1 MAELDKELDMV
12 TSACN
17 LRTQE
22 AEDRG
27 PLWGLGQP
35 GIHGETLSQ
44 DPTEEE
50 KKGRQKKDVDEG
62 KEASKKRKRRGKRRK
77 KRQKGRKRSLCKRGN
92 KNGTRN

>member
-1 MAELDKELDMV
+1 MV
-12 TSACN
+12 TSGCN

-27 PLWGLGQP
+27 PPWGLGQP

-50 KKGRQKKDVDEG
+50 RKGRQKKDVMKEG
-62 KEASKKRKRRGKRRK
+62 GKQEEREEGEEEKEE
-77 KRQKGRKRSLCKRGN
+77 KRQKGRKRSRSLCKRGN